1 MSNIEWKDIERSCN
15 SNPPAAS
22 FGCIGG
28 VLETDYARIDYR
40 TVSRLGGR
48 MYLPLGSLIDEYEQN
63 IRCTTSR
70 GNYNIREEDPDM
82 SIAELLERLGMD
94 PSDCFYRDI
103 VRRDDGLELYVTFK
117 DSEGRLDK
125 FNYLWYNT
133 GLLYAIDTE
142 SLTVSNWRDKVETGF
157 KTTAEEFLNSLRDVK
172 NEEEFS
178 EKSEPY
184 FHEWM
189 K

>member
-1 MSNIEWKDIERSCN
+1 MSNIEWKEIERSCN

-28 VLETDYARIDYR
+28 ALETDYVRIDYR

-48 MYLPLGSLIDEYEQN
+48 ECPPLDSLIDEYEQN
-63 IRCTTSR
+63 IRHITGR
-70 GNYNIREEDPDM
+70 DDYNVREEDPDM
-82 SIAELLERLGMD
+82 SITELLRQMLID
-94 PSDCFYRDI
+94 PSDYFYRD
-103 VRRDDGLELYVTFK
+103 VLRRDDGLELLVTFK
-117 DSEGRLDK
+117 DSEGKLDI
-125 FNYLWYNT
+125 NGWLWYNM
-133 GLLYAIDTE
+133 GLLYPIDTE
-142 SLTVSNWRDKVETGF
+142 SLTVSNWKDKVETGF
-157 KTTAEEFLNSLRDVK
+157 KTAAEEFLDTLRDVK